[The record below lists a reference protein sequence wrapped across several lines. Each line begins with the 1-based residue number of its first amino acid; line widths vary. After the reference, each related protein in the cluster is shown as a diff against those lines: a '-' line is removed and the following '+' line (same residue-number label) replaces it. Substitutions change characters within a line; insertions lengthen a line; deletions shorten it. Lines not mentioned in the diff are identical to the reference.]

1 MRNSFL
7 YLLITS
13 NHLPTLAWVKNVY
26 SLCVEGVVNRAQSY
40 TTLWTKALNHYTVWV
55 QTISYTHSVDSFPPS
70 LYTPKIQ
77 QLTDTRSYFSPL
89 STAPTINKKKE
100 N

>member
-1 MRNSFL
+1 MLS
-7 YLLITS
+7 TK
-13 NHLPTLAWVKNVY
+13 TWVKNVY

-40 TTLWTKALNHYTVWV
+40 TTLWTRAFNPYTLWV
-55 QTISYTHSVDSFPPS
+55 QPSSYTHSVDSFPPS
-70 LYTPKIQ
+70 LYTSNIRY
-77 QLTDTRSYFSPL
+77 LTETKDYLSPL